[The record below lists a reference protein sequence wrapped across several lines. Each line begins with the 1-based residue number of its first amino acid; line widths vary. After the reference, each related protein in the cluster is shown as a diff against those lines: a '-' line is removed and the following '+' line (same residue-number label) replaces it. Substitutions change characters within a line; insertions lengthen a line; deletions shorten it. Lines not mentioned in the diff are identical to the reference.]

1 MGYRVGNIINNVR
14 NKCIGA
20 NPEGESGPGGP
31 PSSRSERF
39 RVSEIKKGPTCS
51 TYKKAAIGDLY
62 RPGGPPVSERKLK
75 RGPTCSTYKKAAI
88 GDLFACGAYENRFP

>member
-1 MGYRVGNIINNVR
+1 MDYRVGNIINNVR

-39 RVSEIKKGPTCS
+39 RVSEIK
-51 TYKKAAIGDLY
+51 
-62 RPGGPPVSERKLK
+62 

-88 GDLFACGAYENRFP
+88 GDLFACGAYENIWQETIGINFWHKLLILL

>member
-1 MGYRVGNIINNVR
+1 MDYRVGNIINNVR

-31 PSSRSERF
+31 PSGMEWSAFAKQNKIRS
-39 RVSEIKKGPTCS
+39 TCS

-75 RGPTCSTYKKAAI
+75 
-88 GDLFACGAYENRFP
+88 

>member
-1 MGYRVGNIINNVR
+1 MGNRVGNIINNVR

-39 RVSEIKKGPTCS
+39 RVSEIKKGTRLVCS
-51 TYKKAAIGDLY
+51 TNKGPQL
-62 RPGGPPVSERKLK
+62 RPF
-75 RGPTCSTYKKAAI
+75 I
-88 GDLFACGAYENRFP
+88 CGAYENIWQEAIGIKNGVKLLILIEIHKNVFRAFPSD